1 MSNSKN
7 ILYLISLILLMLT
20 GCEADSSFAPF
31 PNEGEELVE
40 VRFHAVTVGASVDV
54 SRAENHVEK
63 NALANNDQIGI
74 WNEFYPNV
82 SLTYTEG
89 NDPNLKTTNDEIIY
103 YPLQTEQLKVYA
115 YAPYSETATNLEN
128 NTVNVRSEWE
138 DNVADEKYIKD
149 PLWASST
156 ISKTNRTAEFYFKH
170 QMARLKIHLNNINI
184 NQLNSYEIMLVFDRK
199 QRGTMNLENGNIEPS
214 ESNGEYKYYIKH
226 KRILNEGIPT
236 EYDYTI
242 LPGTVLKEI
251 DVQYSEVGS
260 FIKKYNFK
268 DTGEVKKFQPFVS
281 GNINNIYIDF
291 AQIK

>member
-1 MSNSKN
+1 
-7 ILYLISLILLMLT
+7 MLT

-103 YPLQTEQLKVYA
+103 YPLQTDQLNVYA

-138 DNVADEKYIKD
+138 DHTTYKNYLTD
-149 PLWASST
+149 PLWAWST
-156 ISKTNRTAEFYFKH
+156 ITKENRTARFKFQH
-170 QMARLKIHLNNINI
+170 QMARLKIHLEYV
-184 NQLNSYEIMLVFDRK
+184 NQPNSYEIMLVFDRT

-226 KRILNEGIPT
+226 KRIPNEGIPT

-251 DVQYSEVGS
+251 DVQYSEVES

>member
-1 MSNSKN
+1 
-7 ILYLISLILLMLT
+7 MLT

-31 PNEGEELVE
+31 PNEGKEPVE
-40 VRFHAVTVGASVDV
+40 VRFHAISVGASVDV

-63 NALANNDQIGI
+63 TALVNGDQIGI
-74 WNEFYPNV
+74 WNEFYPNI
-82 SLTYTEG
+82 SLTYTENG
-89 NDPNLKTTNDEIIY
+89 DPTNLNTTNDEIIY

-138 DNVADEKYIKD
+138 DNVAYENYIKD

-156 ISKTNRTAEFYFKH
+156 ISKTNRTAEFYFQH
-170 QMARLKIHLNNINI
+170 QMARLKIHLMNI
-184 NQLNSYEIMLVFDRK
+184 NQPNSYEIMLVFDRT

-226 KRILNEGIPT
+226 KRISNEGIPT

-281 GNINNIYIDF
+281 GRINKINIDF
-291 AQIK
+291 ARIK